1 MARPTP
7 QLITTPSRP
16 FLLRHGRSLILI
28 VLIAINLRPA
38 VTGVAPLLADIRG
51 DLGLSNAAA
60 GALTTLPVLCFGLF
74 GLIAPALT
82 RRVREEVLL
91 AGSMALLIVGI
102 LVRSGPWQ
110 LTLFTGA
117 LLVGLAISVGNVAA
131 PALIKRDQ
139 PESVTFVTAV
149 YTTAVTLGA
158 AIASGV
164 VVPIQESAGSGWRLP
179 LVLLAAPALLAGLVW
194 SPRALRAAR
203 RPIAGGTVSAGL
215 WRNRLAWHVTGFMGL
230 QSLLAYVV
238 FAWLPTLCQDRGMGE
253 GGAGLVLAVSCLVQA
268 TGSLLVPAIDRHLR
282 DQRPIVLAVVALTAV
297 GFAGVAWAPVG
308 LIWVSAVALGL
319 GQGAGFA
326 LALAFIGLRSG
337 DARVAA
343 RLSGMAQGVGYLIA
357 AIGPFAVGLLH
368 DLSNGWTLPVAIM
381 IAIALLE
388 GVPGMTAGRARTIA
402 ASAPATVVE

>member
-1 MARPTP
+1 VATPTP
-7 QLITTPSRP
+7 RVITASPST
-16 FLLRHGRSLILI
+16 FLLRHGRSLLLI
-28 VLIAINLRPA
+28 VLIALNLRPA
-38 VTGVAPLLADIRG
+38 VTGVGPLLADVRG

-60 GALTTLPVLCFGLF
+60 GALTTLPVLCFGFF

-82 RRVREEVLL
+82 RRIREEVLL

-102 LVRSGPWQ
+102 FVRVGPWQ
-110 LTLFTGA
+110 LTLFAGA

-139 PESVTFVTAV
+139 PESVTFVTAA

-158 AIASGV
+158 AVSSGIM
-164 VVPIQESAGSGWRLP
+164 VPIQDAAGSGWRLP
-179 LVLLAAPALLAGLVW
+179 LGVLAAPALVAGLAW
-194 SPRALRAAR
+194 LPRARRAAR
-203 RPIAGGTVSAGL
+203 RPIAHGTSAAGL
-215 WRNRLAWHVTGFMGL
+215 WRDRLAWQITAFMGM

-238 FAWLPTLCQDRGMGE
+238 FAWLPTLCQDRGMGQ
-253 GGAGLVLAVSCLVQA
+253 GSAGLVLAVSCLVQA
-268 TGSLLVPAIDRHLR
+268 IGSLTVPAVDRYLR
-282 DQRPIVLAVVALTAV
+282 DQRPLVLAVVVLTAA

-308 LIWVSAVALGL
+308 LIWISAVVLGL

-357 AIGPFAVGLLH
+357 AIGPFAVGFLH
-368 DLSNGWTLPVAIM
+368 DVSNGWTVPVAVM
-381 IAIALLE
+381 IAIALVECL
-388 GVPGMTAGRARTIA
+388 PGMMAGRSRTIA
-402 ASAPATVVE
+402 AVPPATVVE